1 MSLFTP
7 FAFYSSNPQLTPFNK
22 ALSFA
27 GSNAHAIQNTNNS
40 FFNPLRMADI
50 ANTVAA
56 PSSAGQ
62 TSSDT
67 NSRPWSTTVIFQ
79 TDLTSNNQHIWN
91 QGEGSGATNDNIYLR
106 IDANG
111 RLRFGMGT
119 NNSKNECYIETL
131 NSSTT
136 WYGVYIGH
144 NGTRYDA
151 TNATAANLA
160 GAFDIYLMSS
170 GDDFLS
176 LSSNYSTS
184 ANWTNPGSNGI
195 TMANS
200 FTGDFTIGGRGSNR
214 NFRGDITSMIAT
226 TLKTNSPMPT
236 TNEVKTMIKDPIS
249 WVNNY
254 KLNKDYRP
262 CGQEA
267 ISAAPFLL
275 DQQNSGF
282 ATQVW
287 LNGDGTT
294 DTTSHIY
301 NYITPSGTNAS
312 VTFTRLVNSGGSSVN
327 VTIPGLT

>member
-7 FAFYSSNPQLTPFNK
+7 FAFYSNTASTPFDK

-27 GSNAHAIQNTNNS
+27 GSNANATQNTNQP
-40 FFNPLRMADI
+40 FFNPLRMGDV

-67 NSRPWSTTVIFQ
+67 NSRPWSTAVIFQ
-79 TDLTSNNQHIWN
+79 SDLNSSNQHIWN
-91 QGEGSGATNDNIYLR
+91 QGEGSSSTDDNVYLR
-106 IDANG
+106 MTASG
-111 RLRFGMGT
+111 RLLFGIGT
-119 NNSKNECYIETL
+119 NNSKNECFIETI
-131 NSSTT
+131 NSTTT
-136 WYGVYIGH
+136 WYGIYIGH

-170 GDDFLS
+170 SDNFQS

-184 ANWTNPGSNGI
+184 TNWTNPGSNGA

-200 FTGDFTIGGRGSNR
+200 FTGNFSIGGRGTNR
-214 NFRGDITSMIAT
+214 NFHGDITSMIT
-226 TLKTNSPMPT
+226 NTLKTNAPMPT
-236 TNEVKTMIKDPIS
+236 TSEAITMIKDPIS

-254 KLNKDYRP
+254 KLNEKFRP
-262 CGQEA
+262 CNDFA
-267 ISAAPFLL
+267 TSTADFALNA
-275 DQQNSGF
+275 QNSGF
-282 ATQVW
+282 VTQVW

-294 DTTSHIY
+294 DTTSIIY
-301 NYITPSGTNAS
+301 NYICPSGGNAA
-312 VTFTRLVNSGGSSVN
+312 VNFTRLDNSGGSSVTVN
-327 VTIPGLT
+327 IPGLT

>member
-7 FAFYSSNPQLTPFNK
+7 FAFYSSNPQLTPFIK

-27 GSNAHAIQNTNNS
+27 GSNAHATQNNNQP
-40 FFNPLRMADI
+40 FFNPLRMGDV

-67 NSRPWSTTVIFQ
+67 NARPWSTAVIFQ
-79 TDLTSNNQHIWN
+79 SDLNSSNQHIWN
-91 QGEGSGATNDNIYLR
+91 QGEGSSSTDDNVYLR
-106 IDANG
+106 MTATG
-111 RLRFGMGT
+111 RLLFGMGR
-119 NNSKNECYIETL
+119 NNSKNECFIENI

-170 GDDFLS
+170 SDNFLT
-176 LSSNYSTS
+176 LSSNYSTPT
-184 ANWTNPGSNGI
+184 NWTNPGSNGT

-200 FTGDFTIGGRGSNR
+200 FTGNFTIGGRGTNR
-214 NFRGDITSMIAT
+214 NFHGDIAT
-226 TLKTNSPMPT
+226 MVTNTLLTNSSMPT
-236 TNEVKTMIKDPIS
+236 TNQVRTMIKDPIS
-249 WVNNY
+249 WVKNY
-254 KLNKDYRP
+254 KLNKKFRP
-262 CGQEA
+262 CNDSTVSTA
-267 ISAAPFLL
+267 DFLL
-275 DQQNSGF
+275 DTQNSGF
-282 ATQVW
+282 VTQVW
-287 LNGDGTT
+287 LNGDGIT
-294 DTTSHIY
+294 DTTSDIY

-312 VTFTRLVNSGGSSVN
+312 VNFTRLVNSGGSSVTIN
-327 VTIPGLT
+327 IPGLT